1 MFRRTII
8 IITAIIYGV
17 LSVAAKNLS
26 PGEALQRVLNVPRQ
40 SGISS
45 RSVDKKEYSL
55 AYSSPAG
62 SFHVFNRSTGG
73 YIIVSGDDRV
83 CPLLADVTSGTF
95 SNDTIAPGAKYILDT
110 YSAEIGALA
119 DTQSYDPG
127 LMDYYAGWSEIP
139 AIMST
144 QWNQSS
150 PYNMYCPVEGA
161 YTCMTGCVATAM
173 AQVVRSIGYYKGSGY
188 RSHSG
193 VNSRGEKVEFDYAA
207 NDFDFDIMFDTYP
220 AAGISSESV
229 DQVGRLMLACGLS
242 VAMGY
247 GASAS
252 GAYSESV
259 PEGLIRNFGFDSK
272 HTRIYHHEN
281 FSQAQ
286 WENILYTQ
294 LRIGRPV
301 YYSGGSHA
309 YVVDGFRHTGLYHVN
324 WGWGGM
330 SDGYYRLSALIPSQ
344 TGIGGVGA
352 GTNYGSHPSMVVAV
366 PPGEDP
372 GVVLDD
378 IIGSIGLVSDGVYS
392 VYYKCT
398 GGIFNNLAI
407 GAAVVDSQGDMV
419 GSAIFWENQSLSGT
433 AALRHDSYPYDFSQ
447 IYLAPGEYRI
457 YPAYSLDGGR
467 IIIAGSCPDRTH
479 YIRLTVT
486 EAGEYI
492 ITSDPAADRYA
503 DIQITGV
510 APDVDIYRGFS
521 GNFAFYAVNNGTRD
535 YDGTISVTFI
545 DADGRDVA
553 VSQSSSGTM
562 VAANANGMVYS
573 AFPVF
578 DSDGAI
584 IPAGTYSLRFADADG
599 SILSDRE
606 FSIEVLSGSPSSVW
620 TPSLNIDVTNPDE
633 FPAAVLRGDVWPHT
647 PLVHATETYRSMTL
661 RLAFYPPSS
670 NIPTATYIC
679 YSGNINPMDA
689 YFPIEAPEIDVPF
702 GSYEVYYRKGYD
714 QISERRPIRVGATV
728 DGSAY
733 LPAQGDGVSAAGSLF
748 GSECQEAVVPSQV
761 SINGN
766 TLTVTAVEPEAY
778 VADHSLTVIDIPHTV
793 TDIGFNAL
801 AVCPSLRQIIIR
813 TAEPPFVSRNHF
825 APGLSREAE
834 FYVPADAYDRYS
846 PLLNTLNPVYTIV
859 DDIASASVTLSEPQ
873 AECSLSFAPAH
884 PAVNPEFTVTP
895 VDDSSAE
902 TATVSL
908 VSVDSG
914 QLNFI
919 ISAIR
924 EGTATYRI
932 SPAHR
937 SDTYGLLTVNVTGT
951 AAIDSIC
958 SDNGGE
964 WWPADIY
971 SATGVLLRSQ
981 ASPSH
986 LEALP
991 RGIYILRTPHGS
1003 RKLIR

>member
-26 PGEALQRVLNVPRQ
+26 PEEALQRVLNVPRQ

-110 YSAEIGALA
+110 YSAEIEALSDA
-119 DTQSYDPG
+119 KSYDPG

-150 PYNMYCPVEGA
+150 PYNMYCPVVGS

-173 AQVVRSIGYYKGSGY
+173 AQIVRSIGYYKGSGY
-188 RSHSG
+188 RSNSG

-220 AAGISSESV
+220 SAGISSESV

-242 VAMGY
+242 VSMSY
-247 GASAS
+247 GVSAS
-252 GAYSESV
+252 GAYSTSV

-272 HTRIYHHEN
+272 HTRIFDRED

-286 WENILYTQ
+286 WENILYAQ

-301 YYSGGSHA
+301 YYAGGSHA
-309 YVVDGFRHTGLYHVN
+309 FVVDGFRHTGLYHIN

-352 GTNYGSHPSMVVAV
+352 GTNYGAHPSMVVAV

-407 GAAVVDSQGDMV
+407 GAAVVDSQGDIA
-419 GSAIFWENQSLSGT
+419 GSVIFWENQNLSGNT
-433 AALRHDSYPYDFSQ
+433 ALRHDSYQYDFSQ
-447 IYLAPGEYRI
+447 VPLSPGDYRI
-457 YPAYSLDGGR
+457 YPAYRSDGGQ
-467 IIIAGSCPDRTH
+467 IIIAGTCPDRSH
-479 YIRLTVT
+479 YILLTVT
-486 EAGEYI
+486 ETGEYI
-492 ITSDPAADRYA
+492 ITPDPAADRYA
-503 DIQITGV
+503 DIQITGI
-510 APDVDIYRGFS
+510 APDVDIYQGFS
-521 GNFAFYAVNNGTRD
+521 GNFAFYAVNDGTCD
-535 YDGTISVTFI
+535 YDGEISVTFV
-545 DADGRDVA
+545 DADGHDVA
-553 VSQSSSGTM
+553 VSQSSSGAL
-562 VAANANGMVYS
+562 VSAKANGVVYS

-578 DSDGAI
+578 DSDGAL

-599 SILSDRE
+599 SIISDRE
-606 FSIEVLSGSPSSVW
+606 FSIEVLSGSPSSTW
-620 TPSLNIDVTNPDE
+620 TPSLNIEVKNVSE

-647 PLVHATETYRSMTL
+647 PLVHSTETYRSMTL
-661 RLAFYPPSS
+661 RLALYPPSS

-728 DGSAY
+728 GGNTY
-733 LPAQGDGVSAAGSLF
+733 LPGLRGGVSAAGSLF
-748 GSECQEAVVPSQV
+748 GSECQEAVIPSQV
-761 SINGN
+761 SINGS
-766 TLTVTAVEPEAY
+766 TLPVTAVEPEAY
-778 VADHSLTVIDIPHTV
+778 VADQSLSVIDIPHTV

-801 AVCPSLRQIIIR
+801 AICPSLKQIIIR
-813 TAEPPFVSRNHF
+813 AAEPPFAARNHF
-825 APGLSREAE
+825 APGLSPEAE
-834 FYVPADAYDRYS
+834 FYVPADAYDLYS
-846 PLLNTLNPVYTIV
+846 PILKALNPVYTIV
-859 DDIASASVTLSEPQ
+859 DDIASASVTLSDAQ
-873 AECSLSFAPAH
+873 AECSLSFSPAH

-895 VDDSSAE
+895 IDDSSAE
-902 TATVSL
+902 TAAVSL
-908 VSVDSG
+908 VSADSG

-919 ISAIR
+919 ISAIS

-937 SDTYGLLTVNVTGT
+937 SDTYGLLTVNVTGN
-951 AAIDSIC
+951 AAISSIGRDDS
-958 SDNGGE
+958 DA

-971 SATGVLLRSQ
+971 TAAGVLIRSQ
-981 ASPSH
+981 ATPSH

-991 RGIYILRTPHGS
+991 RGIYILRTPRGS
-1003 RKLIR
+1003 RKLLR